1 MSQSQ
6 KPVLQSRLTGVF
18 ILVTYLVVLSDVWA
32 SFNGINF
39 WVVVIALGPIHLL
52 FALARSGWPRTKLI
66 LTLIGL
72 MLLVGQGVTHFVRG
86 YSGYFEWL
94 ATIYMFIL
102 LILMLLAGVSL
113 YVGNDE

>member
-1 MSQSQ
+1 MSQ

-39 WVVVIALGPIHLL
+39 LVVVIALGPVHLL

-66 LTLIGL
+66 LILLATV
-72 MLLVGQGVTHFVRG
+72 LLVAQGVSHFVRD
-86 YSGYFEWL
+86 YSSYFEWL

-102 LILMLLAGVSL
+102 LILMLMAGASL
-113 YVGNDE
+113 YVANDE